1 MMKAGRRSKEM
12 NVKTIKIFCGMLAML
27 AFTACSSDNDESADA
42 PRFYNVTL
50 TASMGDA
57 ETRALS
63 EGTGNVITATFAAG
77 DKVKVLKSD
86 GTEVGELTAN
96 TAGASTT
103 LDGNISGTFSENEE
117 LTFRYRSATANYDNQ
132 VGTLDGIAI
141 GQDYA
146 EGTLTVTATSPSLE
160 FNSNSVTL
168 KAKQSITKFSF
179 KNGST
184 PVNVK
189 TFGIAAVGLVQSIA
203 KDGIET
209 VGAVT
214 GTLSTAASD
223 VYIALRN
230 NTDAKQTYAFTIKDN
245 AGNWYKGTK
254 KAKLIDGKNYTA
266 DVTLTKWIDK
276 EATLTNQSADG
287 AIGIVNGL
295 PAIAVTISGTKKAV
309 ALMNVGAL
317 CPEAYGTYYIFSQK
331 ASGLSD
337 GWYVPTKDEL
347 YVKEN
352 DVVTGGLTKISNA
365 WTTQNGVNGRLFTI
379 SEGKTFFLP
388 AAGFIDNDNDEG
400 QETAY
405 TGKVLV
411 STFGYYWSQTE
422 AIPSSMAYSLQ
433 FSSANINVFSE
444 YEVNA
449 LPVRPFHA
457 LN

>member
-1 MMKAGRRSKEM
+1 MMAGVIIKEM

-63 EGTGNVITATFAAG
+63 VDGNVITASFAAG

-86 GTEVGELTAN
+86 GTEVGELTAK
-96 TAGASTT
+96 TAEPSTT
-103 LDGNISGTFSENEE
+103 LDGTISGTFSVNEV
-117 LTFRYRSATANYDNQ
+117 LTFRYRSATANYDGQ
-132 VGTLDGIAI
+132 VGTLAGIADN
-141 GQDYA
+141 QDYA
-146 EGTLTVTATSPSLE
+146 EGTLTVSTTEPLTFE
-160 FNSNSVTL
+160 SNSVTL
-168 KAKQSITKFSF
+168 SAKQSITKFTF
-179 KNGST
+179 KDAST
-184 PVNVK
+184 DAAVSVK

-203 KDGIET
+203 ANGTET

-214 GTLSTAASD
+214 GTLGEVASD
-223 VYIALRN
+223 VYVALR
-230 NTDAKQTYAFTIKDN
+230 TSSSSQAYSFTVKDN
-245 AGNWYKGTK
+245 AGNWYTATK
-254 KAKLIDGKNYTA
+254 NAKLTNGKNYTA
-266 DVTLTKWIDK
+266 TVKLNKLPALTSSSD
-276 EATLTNQSADG
+276 EGD
-287 AIGIVNGL
+287 IGVIGGL

-352 DVVTGGLTKISNA
+352 DVVTGGLAKISNA

-388 AAGFIDNDNDEG
+388 AAGLDDTDNDPSDFYN
-400 QETAY
+400 
-405 TGKVLV
+405 V
-411 STFGYYWSQTE
+411 STFGYYWSSDDPGE
-422 AIPSSMAYSLQ
+422 GLPICLS
-433 FSSANINVFSE
+433 FSSEVVNIISG
-444 YEVNA
+444 YKTDA
-449 LPVRPFHA
+449 LSVRPFHA